1 VFKLTNITACPKF
14 TAEGKVYATTHIAKA
29 DTKLSPGP
37 DVTPEGHG
45 SHSTDQPKGTDVGH
59 TRLSVGFS
67 KVIPETDIGKA
78 EYPNTQQGLP
88 EFGYTL
94 ARI

>member
-1 VFKLTNITACPKF
+1 VPA
-14 TAEGKVYATTHIAKA
+14 G
-29 DTKLSPGP
+29 D
-37 DVTPEGHG
+37 G

-78 EYPNTQQGLP
+78 EYSNTQQGLP
-88 EFGYTL
+88 GIGYTL
-94 ARI
+94 ARN